1 MTFWPGSWR
10 IPVLLLCL
18 VLAGCSVAQRD
29 RAGGGSLR
37 TPFDVA
43 GQRAVWGQPA
53 VRHACATPPALLA
66 GATQQV
72 DRWWRGRPVEPAAAA
87 CALAWLDAAAS
98 ADRAPG
104 DADARRDLLAGLAL
118 AWLKLADAPGLDL
131 AASARVTRW
140 LQRMAATVQ
149 PPFERADA
157 RRPETYDAEAYRTA
171 MAVMA
176 AAVAAQDRRLW
187 DWGLFRARWGLGEVN
202 EDGAL
207 PLELARGKGA
217 LAAHAYAT
225 ASLVLA
231 AELAAANGV
240 DLYSE
245 KNSAL
250 HRLARRTL
258 DGLDDQG
265 YFAARTGEL
274 QDMAAVTPWLG
285 WIEPYFARFPEQARP
300 ALLAR
305 LRPLVNPALGGDLTL
320 TFGRPL

>member
-1 MTFWPGSWR
+1 M
-10 IPVLLLCL
+10 LLLCL

-29 RAGGGSLR
+29 RGGGGPLR
-37 TPFDVA
+37 APFDVA
-43 GQRAVWGQPA
+43 SQRAVWGQPA
-53 VRHACATPPALLA
+53 QPQACVAPPALLPA
-66 GATQQV
+66 TTQQI
-72 DRWWRGRPVEPAAAA
+72 DRWWRSRPAEPATAA
-87 CALAWLDAAAS
+87 CALAWLDAAAA

-104 DADARRDLLAGLAL
+104 DVAARRDLLAGLAL
-118 AWLKLADAPGLDL
+118 DWLKLAAAPGQEP
-131 AASARVTRW
+131 AAAARVTRW

-176 AAVAAQDRRLW
+176 TAVAAQDRRLW

-207 PLELARGKGA
+207 PLELARGRGA
-217 LAAHAYAT
+217 LASHAYAT

-250 HRLARRTL
+250 HRLVRRTL
-258 DGLDDQG
+258 DGLNDQG
-265 YFAARTGEL
+265 
-274 QDMAAVTPWLG
+274 
-285 WIEPYFARFPEQARP
+285 YFARFPEQTRP

-320 TFGRPL
+320 AFGKP